1 MSGVPYIGSKISL
14 ISKSDIR
21 YEGILHEV
29 DTKASTVAL
38 ENVKVCGTED
48 RRKNKE
54 EFVPPSDQIYEYI
67 VFRGSDIKDLTVKEA
82 PPKKPQP
89 ASDPAIISSAKPAA
103 ITPLKPLQAS
113 SRIPTATQN
122 VTKPVTSTVEKSSL
136 ITPTLSGTLKPVP
149 STIPSARATFT
160 LNDLNTGL
168 KGLSFQKQAT
178 DSTKNPTASKAPI
191 VPTLNSIKP
200 TSTHSMNGHYSG
212 TNTTEPR
219 KPTQDS
225 SYDISTG
232 RKPGIG
238 YMQERNAY
246 STENPNPHKGMH
258 YRGRGRGG
266 YYRGRS
272 HGGIYVPKVDFDIQS
287 SNAKFDKESLL
298 EENPEMVSDVQST
311 VYYDRSVSFFDNI
324 SCEAKDEVAEGHA
337 RNRENYQLNMETFG
351 KARSY
356 RGGYGRGG
364 YRGRGRGQYHYHP
377 RQQQGQHKEMIL

>member
-38 ENVKVCGTED
+38 ENVKVCGTEG

-82 PPKKPQP
+82 PPKKQP
-89 ASDPAIISSAKPAA
+89 ISDSVIISSSKPAA
-103 ITPLKPLQAS
+103 VESSKSSQPQ
-113 SRIPTATQN
+113 SRIPTAAQN
-122 VTKPVTSTVEKSSL
+122 VTKPVTSTVEKPSL
-136 ITPTLSGTLKPVP
+136 IASTLSGTLKPVP

-160 LNDLNTGL
+160 LNNLNTEL
-168 KGLSFQKQAT
+168 KGLSLQKQTT
-178 DSTKNPTASKAPI
+178 DPIKNVSASKIPI
-191 VPTLNSIKP
+191 LP
-200 TSTHSMNGHYSG
+200 TSAQSINGHHSV
-212 TNTTEPR
+212 TITAESR
-219 KPTQDS
+219 KSTQDS
-225 SYDISTG
+225 YDVSTE

-238 YMQERNAY
+238 YTQERNSY
-246 STENPNPHKGMH
+246 STENSNNHKGMH
-258 YRGRGRGG
+258 YRGRGRGQ
-266 YYRGRS
+266 YRGRS
-272 HGGIYVPKVDFDIQS
+272 HGGIYVPRVDFDIQS

-298 EENPEMVSDVQST
+298 EENPELLSDVQST
-311 VYYDRSVSFFDNI
+311 VYYDRSISFFDNI

-364 YRGRGRGQYHYHP
+364 YRGRGRGHYHYHP
-377 RQQQGQHKEMIL
+377 RHQQEQHKEMIL